1 MQIHQN
7 KLNAGLTKNVIALSQ
22 PVGLKAEAVTEE
34 GVWCACT
41 VEEVSNDRLRDC
53 YVWWLECRVE
63 SPHTNRPFSSVNLHN
78 LS

>member
-7 KLNAGLTKNVIALSQ
+7 KLNARLTENVIALSQ
-22 PVGLKAEAVTEE
+22 PVGFKAEAVNEE

-41 VEEVSNDRLRDC
+41 VEEVSNDRLRDRF
-53 YVWWLECRVE
+53 VLRLECRVE
-63 SPHTNRPFSSVNLHN
+63 SPHSNRTFSSVNLHN